1 MNVTTYD
8 SSPLLLKL
16 DAERDREAIV
26 NFLEL
31 LRATL
36 GGLQQPE
43 LAHALG

>member
-1 MNVTTYD
+1 MTVRCPPPT
-8 SSPLLLKL
+8 
-16 DAERDREAIV
+16 AERDREAIV

-43 LAHALG
+43 LALALG